1 MMPQSTMKT
10 IVQGIA
16 IFVLTQWAVNTFFGK
31 KDAAPGSTPGV
42 IGIPNFSERTYDT
55 GHANYSAIPQA
66 VIPIWPSN
74 STVDMNVYVSG
85 SLVLPALS
93 KLPKDT
99 LVINEKDFTIGN
111 FKDNREIQTTVKLP
125 SEVQHNGTLWA
136 HIFVGLAGAQ
146 LDPLA
151 KDYDYERAVHFS
163 RPLTHYLP
171 KKRARKLK
179 NLLDKSNETET
190 EAQDEQPKVTISN
203 YYHPNFTLSAIPE
216 TGVQR
221 MDALHP
227 SLLKNIVLDP
237 TNSRDPSGRNTFY
250 YPVFFLNTFWQLK
263 SHMTELNDTVK
274 EVPLNIQLNNLASW
288 KYTLISSMDEGMKTQ
303 QQQAASG
310 SNPMASG
317 SDGSEFEKLKEIL
330 LDTNSYLLATTFFVS
345 ILHMIFEG
353 LAFKSDISHW
363 RKKKDNVGTSVR
375 TILANVFMQG
385 VIFLYLLDNSD
396 GTSWMILAGQGFGIF
411 VEAWKIT
418 KTVDVRLREPGPD
431 SRFKFLPYIVV
442 FEDKHTLSETEKKT
456 QEYDAIAFNY
466 MYMAAVPLLLA
477 YAVYS
482 LYYETHKGWYSFVIE
497 TLVGSVYAY
506 GFLMMVPSLYIN
518 YRLQSVA
525 HMPSKTMTYKFL
537 NTFID
542 DLFAFTIR
550 MPTLHRLATLRDD
563 VIFFIWLYQKWVYKV
578 DYTRVNEFGQGG
590 DDDEDKPAEGEN
602 VLKAIDQDKKEVSP
616 ASAVASASGAEKIAG
631 AKKRKH

>member
-1 MMPQSTMKT
+1 MMKT
-10 IVQGIA
+10 MVQGIA
-16 IFVLTQWAVNTFFGK
+16 IFVATQYLVNTFFGK
-31 KDAAPGSTPGV
+31 KTPSPDAGPGY
-42 IGIPNFSERTYDT
+42 IGIPNFSERSYDT

-66 VIPIWPSN
+66 VIPIWPEN
-74 STVDMNVYVSG
+74 STLDMNVYVSE

-93 KLPKDT
+93 KLPAST
-99 LVINEKDFTIGN
+99 LVINEKDFTLGN
-111 FKDNREIQTTVKLP
+111 YSDNREVQTTITLP

-136 HIFVGLAGAQ
+136 HFFIGLKGAQ

-151 KDYDYERAVHFS
+151 KDYDYAKAVHFF

-171 KKRARKLK
+171 KKRVRKLK
-179 NLLDKSNETET
+179 NLLDKSNGTETET
-190 EAQDEQPKVTISN
+190 VEEPAKIIAN

-221 MDALHP
+221 LDTLHP
-227 SLLKNIVLDP
+227 SLRQNIVMDP
-237 TNSRDPSGRNTFY
+237 TNSRDQSGRNTFY

-274 EVPLNIQLNNLASW
+274 EVPFNIKLNNLAGW
-288 KYTLISSMDEGMKTQ
+288 KYTLISSMDEGMKQ
-303 QQQAASG
+303 QSQQAATG
-310 SNPMASG
+310 AASMQG
-317 SDGSEFEKLKEIL
+317 DGSEFEKFKEIL
-330 LDTNSYLLATTFFVS
+330 LDTNSYLLATTVFVS

-363 RKKKDNVGTSVR
+363 RKKKDNIGTSVR
-375 TILANVFMQG
+375 TILANVFMQTI
-385 VIFLYLLDNSD
+385 IFLYLVDNSD

-418 KTVDVRLREPGPD
+418 KTVDVRLRVPGPD
-431 SRFKFLPYIVV
+431 SNFKFLPYVVV
-442 FEDKHTLSETEKKT
+442 FEDKHTLSEVEKKT
-456 QEYDAIAFNY
+456 QEYDAEAFNY
-466 MYMAAVPLLLA
+466 MYILAVPLLLA
-477 YAVYS
+477 YAAYS

-518 YRLQSVA
+518 YKLKSVA

-563 VIFFIWLYQKWVYKV
+563 VIFFVWLYQKWVYKV

-590 DDDEDKPAEGEN
+590 DDEDAATAKKEDGET
-602 VLKAIDQDKKEVSP
+602 VSMAIDQDKKEVSP
-616 ASAVASASGAEKIAG
+616 TSPVASASGAEKKAG
-631 AKKRKH
+631 AKKRKN